1 MGFFDSLF
9 GRTKIPA
16 GKTDQLFALSTA
28 LLDIEV
34 RLSTPF
40 NKKAALVLRT
50 VDNSHFES
58 IEKDV
63 NDSLHLGGK
72 DMPVTTRHVDDNE
85 GFRWIIVEG
94 TDADDVITAM
104 HLTADLLLEGGYG
117 DSLLAAM
124 FDFDSWYLIYSY
136 RRGSFYAFAPT
147 PGHNRN
153 DSREFRIAETLKPY
167 LPIEKDPERR
177 YALWDP
183 PL

>member
-9 GRTKIPA
+9 GRTKIPS

-28 LLDIEV
+28 LLDIET

-40 NKKAALVLRT
+40 GKKAGIVLRT
-50 VDNSHFES
+50 VDNSGYES

-63 NDSLHLGGK
+63 NDALHLGGK
-72 DMPVTTRHVDDNE
+72 DIPVTAHHVDDSE
-85 GFRWIIVEG
+85 GFRWILFEG
-94 TDADDVITAM
+94 GDADDVINAL
-104 HLTADLLLEGGYG
+104 HLTADLVSQAGYG

-124 FDFDSWYLIYSY
+124 FDFNGWYLIYSY
-136 RRGSFYAFAPT
+136 RRGTFYPFVPK
-147 PGHNRN
+147 PGHNR
-153 DSREFRIAETLKPY
+153 DDAREFRIAETLKPFM
-167 LPIEKDPERR
+167 PIEKDPERR